1 MSAFTWNE
9 KYRLHVKD
17 MDDQHRVLIGLVGQ
31 LDDAMREGQG
41 KQTLGLIL
49 ERLVD
54 YTKVHFAA
62 EERLMKAA
70 GYPEYQEHKIIHAKM
85 TSKVMDLERQFKD
98 GKAMLTLDV
107 MKFLTDWLQKHI
119 LGTDKKY
126 SPFLSSPSMN

>member
-9 KYRLHVKD
+9 KYRLNVKD
-17 MDDQHRVLIGLVGQ
+17 MDEQHRVLIGLVGQ
-31 LDDAMREGQG
+31 LDDAMREGKG

-62 EERLMKAA
+62 EERLMKAS
-70 GYPEYQEHKIIHAKM
+70 GYPEYQEHKIIHEKM
-85 TSKVMDLERQFKD
+85 TSKVVDLERQFKD
-98 GKAMLTLDV
+98 GKTMLSLDV

-126 SPFLSSPSMN
+126 SPFLSSPNMN

>member
-1 MSAFTWNE
+1 
-9 KYRLHVKD
+9 
-17 MDDQHRVLIGLVGQ
+17 MDEQHRVLIGLVGQ
-31 LDDAMREGQG
+31 LDDAMREGKG

-62 EERLMKAA
+62 EERLMKAR
-70 GYPEYQEHKIIHAKM
+70 GYPEYQEHKIIHEKM
-85 TSKVMDLERQFKD
+85 TSKVVDLERQFKD
-98 GKAMLTLDV
+98 GKTMLSLDV

-126 SPFLSSPSMN
+126 SPFLSSPNMN

>member
-9 KYRLHVKD
+9 KYRLNVKD
-17 MDDQHRVLIGLVGQ
+17 MDEQHRVLIGLVGQ
-31 LDDAMREGQG
+31 LDDAMREGKG
-41 KQTLGLIL
+41 KQALGLIL
-49 ERLVD
+49 GRLID

-62 EERLMKAA
+62 EERLMKAS
-70 GYPEYQEHKIIHAKM
+70 GYPEYHEHKLIHEKM
-85 TSKVMDLERQFKD
+85 TMRVLDLERQFKD

-126 SPFLSSPSMN
+126 SPFLGTSSMN